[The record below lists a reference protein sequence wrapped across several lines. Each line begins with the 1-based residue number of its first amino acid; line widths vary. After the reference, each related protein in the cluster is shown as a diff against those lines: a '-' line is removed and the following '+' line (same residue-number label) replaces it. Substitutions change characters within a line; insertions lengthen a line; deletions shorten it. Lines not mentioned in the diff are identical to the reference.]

1 MSNYQLAQ
9 LNIARLLAPI
19 DSPALADFV
28 ANLDRINE
36 LAERSPGFVWRL
48 KDEAGD
54 ATAIRPMGEDV
65 IVNMSVWQDVT
76 ALKNYVYYSG
86 HLEVMRRRRE
96 WFERMAESHMALWW
110 VPKGHIPTVQEAL
123 QRLDTLRKNGPT
135 VDAFTFREAFEAP
148 DAIGKSDPDLSGSW
162 ADCPA

>member
-19 DSPALADFV
+19 DSPTLADFV

-36 LAERSPGFVWRL
+36 LAESSPGFVWRL

-54 ATAIRPMGEDV
+54 ATAIRPFGDDV
-65 IVNMSVWQDVT
+65 IVNMSVWKDVD

-86 HLEVMRRRRE
+86 HLDVMRRRRE
-96 WFERMAESHMALWW
+96 WFERLVKAHMVLWW
-110 VPKGHIPTVQEAL
+110 VPKDHIPTVEEAL
-123 QRLDTLRKNGPT
+123 QRLDTLREKGPT
-135 VDAFTFREAFEAP
+135 KDAFTFREPFEAP
-148 DAIGKSDPDLSGSW
+148 DAVGDADANLSGAW
-162 ADCPA
+162 IDCPA